1 MPEPHWLS
9 DRELAAWRAFLT
21 MEEDVRRHMNRHLLT
36 TFGLSVADYAV
47 LVGLSDAPD
56 SCLRVFELRELLR
69 WEKTRLTHQISRMVE
84 RDLVERRSCESE
96 PRGAVVALTAA
107 GREAI
112 VRAAPAHA
120 EFVRRLFFDA
130 LSPRQ
135 VDALAAISNAVL
147 ENIADGMGDTSPTS

>member
-9 DRELAAWRAFLT
+9 DRELAAWRGFLT

-47 LVGLSDAPD
+47 LVGLSDAPG

-84 RDLVERRSCESE
+84 RDLVERRSCASE

-135 VDALAAISNAVL
+135 VDALAAISTAVL
-147 ENIADGMGDTSPTS
+147 ENIADGAGDASPMS